1 MLPKNDVTHLKY
13 FYIYT
18 SVADFVL
25 SVPFFMVS
33 DIIYLAAFPPPMCH
47 FVSVFLQPLPEKSVS
62 LNGRLS
68 ANINNGSLKTESF

>member
-25 SVPFFMVS
+25 SVPFFCVEWHNLFGNIPS
-33 DIIYLAAFPPPMCH
+33 SY
-47 FVSVFLQPLPEKSVS
+47 VS
-62 LNGRLS
+62 LCVRISSTSTWEKRFFEWPPLC
-68 ANINNGSLKTESF
+68 